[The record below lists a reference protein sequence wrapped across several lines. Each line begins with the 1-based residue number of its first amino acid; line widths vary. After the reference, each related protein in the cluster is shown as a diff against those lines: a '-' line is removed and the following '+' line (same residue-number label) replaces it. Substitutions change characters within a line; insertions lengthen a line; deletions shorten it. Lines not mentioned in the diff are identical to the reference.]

1 MSISV
6 IAAIQAASESLPS
19 LTPAD
24 KRVLVAHIHR
34 YLEDYRRD
42 VLGDLPDRRCSWML
56 RLIEAVSSK
65 ARGIVE
71 ADAREFRSIMVEFEK
86 LLTMLDGL
94 RLSQNWSEQPITLH

>member
-1 MSISV
+1 MSIPV
-6 IAAIQAASESLPS
+6 IAAIQAASESVPS

-24 KRVLVAHIHR
+24 KRMLVAHIHR

-42 VLGDLPDRRCSWML
+42 VLGDLPDRRCGWML

-71 ADAREFRSIMVEFEK
+71 ADAKEFRSIMVEFEK
-86 LLTMLDGL
+86 LLVVLDDL
-94 RLSQNWSEQPITLH
+94 RLSHKWSEQPVVLH